1 MLISPPFLPAARAG
15 ESDTEWIARA
25 MPVPIDC
32 AIGTYAPEGSFPVS
46 SYMQWHN
53 GVHCTA
59 PHEDGQHLPVRAVA
73 DGTVVFVAP
82 PVPANKDSAH
92 PQNYP
97 PQAQNR
103 FGWTDNGCVAIRHTT
118 DIGATGG
125 VPTRIT
131 YFSLSMH
138 LRTIADGQPDAKGK
152 AMPWKVGDRIYRKDA
167 IGEPGEIMGV
177 EGRLHFEIC
186 CDEANL
192 EKIIGRPV
200 RWEEDEKFAVPK
212 ADGRTDA
219 VFGSVFIRLP
229 DTTPTHATEPTD
241 PVRKATGAQ
250 PLGAEQWVEIRYDKG
265 RSYISCRDALGKPI
279 GTPPAVQLEV
289 ADFEYDMYELAG
301 DRHAAYLAKGGLL
314 KSSPSGWYELLR
326 FGRNLGPDPLPVD
339 AAHWRQIPTAKG
351 NVWADLNAVGTFK
364 FSEADFLPVMGWNC
378 FGDDPNPNDQ
388 RCDSIELKRL
398 IRDRDP
404 ENETRMTR
412 EALCKRIAKDFVRE
426 KLRKVICKFPT
437 EWDRAMVA
445 KRYSW
450 IREPKEDFG
459 MDDQGNW
466 DRFMRHCD
474 ATTFSDLPDE
484 LKKANWRFHPVEF
497 IGVMRRCGWLS
508 LEELSQLIPVSALRF
523 GKNKATGITGHLW
536 ELISIKSL
544 SPQNRFLINHQIS
557 LNRTTRKY
565 GIVSRMRQAS
575 FFGNSAQET
584 TWFGAPVETG
594 GSTYWYS
601 PWYGRGFLQLTH
613 PGNYF
618 MYWQWRGRSVPTSLS
633 TALVSA
639 SRMEATKKPSRRS
652 SVAMSDMNFP
662 GLTQEIINWRA
673 QVEGRS
679 SYAGDAEA
687 YYAPSDS
694 AGCYW
699 ISLKTSAYA
708 DKPHLLERIQVV
720 TVNGA
725 GTKTYYR
732 SQSFWQASAAV
743 NLPSAINQTN
753 FIGLNGF
760 DSRCSGYGWALKIL
774 TEVKFPDVNGFIK
787 LITPE

>member
-82 PVPANKDSAH
+82 PVPANKDAAH

-118 DIGATGG
+118 DIGAFGG

-138 LRTIADGQPDAKGK
+138 LRTIADGQPDGKGK

-167 IGEPGEIMGV
+167 IGEPGQIMGV

-186 CDEANL
+186 CDETNL
-192 EKIIGRPV
+192 EKIIGRPA

-426 KLRKVICKFPT
+426 KLRKVICKFPM

-508 LEELSQLIPVSALRF
+508 KQEIVQNFSGDKTKSVDAASILLDMPILERSGRLMRPALLYPALSL
-523 GKNKATGITGHLW
+523 TM
-536 ELISIKSL
+536 
-544 SPQNRFLINHQIS
+544 
-557 LNRTTRKY
+557 RKY
-565 GIVSRMRQAS
+565 GINTYLRMAHWFSQTMHESGLFKSMREY
-575 FFGNSAQET
+575 GNDAYLNNYYEGRCRSPIKRVIKGISATLTPLGNCAVGDGVRYSGKGLIQL
-584 TWFGAPVETG
+584 TG
-594 GSTYWYS
+594 GDNYRKYEKYRNNGDFTNDPNPERLASEAMTACDVAGAYWVS
-601 PWYGRGFLQLTH
+601 KQRFNLQGGKLIKK
-613 PGNYF
+613 G
-618 MYWQWRGRSVPTSLS
+618 SLS
-633 TALVSA
+633 INYWAELVHVAKIPGESDLA
-639 SRMEATKKPSRRS
+639 SLMADVTKCINS
-652 SVAMSDMNFP
+652 NLE
-662 GLTQEIINWRA
+662 GQE
-673 QVEGRS
+673 
-679 SYAGDAEA
+679 
-687 YYAPSDS
+687 
-694 AGCYW
+694 
-699 ISLKTSAYA
+699 
-708 DKPHLLERIQVV
+708 ERIELFK
-720 TVNGA
+720 N
-725 GTKTYYR
+725 
-732 SQSFWQASAAV
+732 SFMHLSDQ
-743 NLPSAINQTN
+743 I
-753 FIGLNGF
+753 
-760 DSRCSGYGWALKIL
+760 
-774 TEVKFPDVNGFIK
+774 
-787 LITPE
+787 

>member
-82 PVPANKDSAH
+82 PVPANKDAAH

-97 PQAQNR
+97 PQAQNH

-125 VPTRIT
+125 VPIRIT

-138 LRTIADGQPDAKGK
+138 LRTIADGQPDAKSK

-167 IGEPGEIMGV
+167 IGEPGQIMGV

-186 CDEANL
+186 CDETNL
-192 EKIIGRPV
+192 EKIIGRPA

-219 VFGSVFIRLP
+219 VFGSVFIYLP
-229 DTTPTHATEPTD
+229 VKTPTNATEPTD
-241 PVRKATGAQ
+241 PVQRATGAQ
-250 PLGAEQWVEIRYDKG
+250 PLGVEQWVEIRYDKG

-279 GTPPAVQLEV
+279 GAPPAVQLEV

-301 DRHAAYLAKGGLL
+301 DRHAAYSAKGGLL

-326 FGRNLGPDPLPVD
+326 LGRNLGPDPLPVD

-351 NVWADLNAVGTFK
+351 NVWADLNAPGTFK

-378 FGDDPNPNDQ
+378 FGDDPTPDDQ

-437 EWDRAMVA
+437 EWDRATVA

-450 IREPKEDFG
+450 IRNPKEDFG
-459 MDDQGNW
+459 MDDQGRW
-466 DRFMRHCD
+466 DLFMRHCD
-474 ATTFSDLPDE
+474 AITFSDLPEE

-497 IGVMRRCGWLS
+497 IGVMRRCGWFDRS
-508 LEELSQLIPVSALRF
+508 ELTQLIPAGAIRY
-523 GKNKATGITGHLW
+523 GKDNKTGIKDELW
-536 ELISIKSL
+536 ESIQKMNTNVENQL
-544 SPQNRFLINHQIS
+544 PALHYLA
-557 LNRTTRKY
+557 LNRSMRKY
-565 GIVSRMRQAS
+565 GISNPMRKSS
-575 FFGNSAQET
+575 FAGNSVHET
-584 TWFGAPVETG
+584 MWLRTAVENG
-594 GSTYWYS
+594 GTTYWYT
-601 PWYGRGFLQLTH
+601 PWHGRGFLQLTH
-613 PGNYF
+613 ASNYF
-618 MYWQWRGRSVPTSLS
+618 SYWRWRGRSFPPTLE
-633 TALVSA
+633 TALLKTTKLEMAKQPS
-639 SRMEATKKPSRRS
+639 SRNKNALAD
-652 SVAMSDMNFP
+652 VNFP
-662 GLTQEIINWRA
+662 ELTPEIIKWRFHIEA
-673 QVEGRS
+673 HS
-679 SYAGDAEA
+679 SFSQDQESVF
-687 YYAPSDS
+687 APSDS
-694 AGCYW
+694 AGFYW
-699 ISLKTSAYA
+699 ALLRMASFA
-708 DKPHLLERIQVV
+708 DATHALERVAVSTI
-720 TVNGA
+720 NGA
-725 GTKTYYR
+725 GQKIYYR
-732 SQSFWQASAAV
+732 SQAFWRTSAAV
-743 NLPSAINQTN
+743 NLPSMVNQTN
-753 FIGLNGF
+753 YSGLNGF
-760 DSRCSGYGWALKIL
+760 DSRCCAYGRALNIL
-774 TEVKFPDVNGFIK
+774 TEMRFPDATGGTT
-787 LITPE
+787 LLRPE

>member
-1 MLISPPFLPAARAG
+1 MLISPPFLPALRAG
-15 ESDTEWIARA
+15 ESDIDWVARA

-32 AIGTYAPEGSFPVS
+32 AAGTYAPEGSFPVS

-59 PHEDGQHLPVRAVA
+59 PHEDGKHLLVRAIA
-73 DGTVVFVAP
+73 DGTVVFVAS
-82 PVPANKDSAH
+82 PVPANKDPAH

-103 FGWTDNGCVAIRHTT
+103 ASWTDNGCVAIRHTT
-118 DIGATGG
+118 DIGAAGG

-138 LRTIADGQPDAKGK
+138 LRTIADGPSDAKGK
-152 AMPWKVGDRIYRKDA
+152 SAPWKPGDRIFRKDT

-177 EGRLHFEIC
+177 EGQLHFEIC

-200 RWEEDEKFAVPK
+200 RWEEDEKFAALK

-219 VFGSVFIRLP
+219 VFGSVFIYLP
-229 DTTPTHATEPTD
+229 KSTPTSVTEPSD
-241 PVRKATGAQ
+241 PVRRPTGTQ
-250 PLGAEQWVEIRYDKG
+250 LGAERWVEIRYDSG
-265 RSYISCRDALGKPI
+265 SSYIASRDALGKVV
-279 GTPPAVQLEV
+279 GTVPFAPVKTV
-289 ADFEYDMYELAG
+289 DFEYDMYRQAT
-301 DRHAAYLAKGGLL
+301 DRHAAYVAKGGSLP
-314 KSSPSGWYELLR
+314 SSPSGWYELLR
-326 FGRNLGPDPLPVD
+326 FGRNLGPDPLPAD
-339 AAHWRQIPTAKG
+339 AAHWREIPASNG
-351 NVWADLNAVGTFK
+351 SIWVDLNAKDTFK

-378 FGDDPNPNDQ
+378 FGDDPTPEDQ
-388 RCDSIELKRL
+388 RCDSVELKRL

-426 KLRKVICKFPT
+426 KLRRVICKVPT
-437 EWDRAMVA
+437 EWDRSTVA
-445 KRYSW
+445 KRYGW
-450 IREPKEDFG
+450 IRDPKEDLG
-459 MDDQGNW
+459 MDDQGQW

-474 ATTFSDLPDE
+474 AITFSDLPDE
-484 LKKANWRFHPVEF
+484 LRKANWRFHPVEF
-497 IGVMRRCGWLS
+497 IGVMRKCGWLS
-508 LEELSQLIPVSALRF
+508 IDELSQLVPTAALRF
-523 GKNKATGITGHLW
+523 GKSKTTGVIGHLW
-536 ELISIKSL
+536 EPISTRSL
-544 SPQNRFLINHQIS
+544 SPQNRLLINHQVS
-557 LNRTTRKY
+557 LNKTTRKY

-575 FFGNSAQET
+575 FFGNSIQET
-584 TWFGAPVETG
+584 SWFGAPVETG

-618 MYWQWRGRSVPTSLS
+618 MYWQWRGRLVPASLS
-633 TALVSA
+633 TALASA
-639 SRMEATKKPSRRS
+639 SKLEAAKRPSNRS
-652 SVAMSDMNFP
+652 NVAMSDVNFP
-662 GLTQEIINWRA
+662 ALTQEIINWRS

-679 SYAGDAEA
+679 SSAGDTEA
-687 YYAPSDS
+687 YHAPSDS

-699 ISLKTSAYA
+699 ISLKTNAYA
-708 DKPHLLERIQVV
+708 DKPHILERVQVA

-732 SQSFWQASAAV
+732 SQSFWQSSAAV
-743 NLPSAINQTN
+743 NLPSAISQTN
-753 FIGLNGF
+753 FVGLNGF
-760 DSRCSGYGWALKIL
+760 EARCSAYGWALKIL
-774 TEVKFPDVNGFIK
+774 TEFRFPDANGNAKF
-787 LITPE
+787 ITPE